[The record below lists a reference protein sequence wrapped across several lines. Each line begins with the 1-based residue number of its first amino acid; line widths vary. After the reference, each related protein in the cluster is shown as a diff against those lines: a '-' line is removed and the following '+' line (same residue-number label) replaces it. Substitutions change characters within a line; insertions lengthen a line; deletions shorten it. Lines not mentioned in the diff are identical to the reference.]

1 MKFKAFILAMLLMIP
16 STRVFAAALDGL
28 TIDVPQSV
36 AVYVDHDDYDDDD
49 RYDDHDDDDR
59 YDDHDDDHDDDD

>member
-16 STRVFAAALDGL
+16 STRVFATALDGL

-36 AVYVDHDDYDDDD
+36 AMYVDHDDDDDDDD
-49 RYDDHDDDDR
+49 RYDDHDD
-59 YDDHDDDHDDDD
+59 HDDDD